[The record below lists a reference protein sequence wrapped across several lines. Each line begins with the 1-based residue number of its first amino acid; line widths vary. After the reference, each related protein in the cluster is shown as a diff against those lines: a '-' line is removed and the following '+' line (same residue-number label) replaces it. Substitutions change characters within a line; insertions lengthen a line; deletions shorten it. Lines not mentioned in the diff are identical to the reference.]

1 MRTCPECGLGFTP
14 SDAYCPEDGSPLI
27 DNEDPLVGSTIGR
40 YRVVRVLGE
49 GGMGRV
55 YLGLNPVIGAR
66 VAIKVLMH
74 LAAANQEMVGRF
86 FAEAQ
91 SVNTIRHEGIVNVID
106 LNYLD
111 DGRPYIIMELLP
123 GEPLSDKIRKGP
135 LSLYS
140 AASIVLEILSA
151 LDAAHAAGVVHRDL
165 KPDNIFISP
174 SGHAKLLD
182 FGIAKLMPNYQAS
195 LIGPTTNSGA
205 LLGTPS
211 YMAPEQVTGD
221 PIVPATDLYAV
232 GAILYETVTGIV
244 AFKGDTLYGLF
255 QRIVSDPPAPP
266 SQYRAELMGPFQD
279 LILQALAKTPQ
290 QRPASAASM
299 AQMLASVRNQLPENL
314 SATPSSLT
322 AQSTG
327 SGATLSVDMVRPKSL
342 ASPPQALSPPQ
353 MVELVQQQQPISN
366 PGATPMHRPAVESH
380 TAADTHRSSLF
391 TKLLLPVL
399 LVSLAAGM
407 FFFLRSND
415 SSEHAN
421 TTSARRPA
429 ALHQTPSQIAA
440 DAQHLKAAEGSGIV
454 LIEEKDPSTPSPAN
468 YDVKAFDA
476 TAHLAIARSLA
487 SRLYADAFLVDIDTP
502 GVLPSGLIDLSLPGD
517 LEVTYRFL
525 SPSHSKRTQPIGVE
539 DERPCWIYVE
549 FNQTQ
554 FSARILDWSTC
565 KGDSYPDP
573 SCSYK
578 QVWDKAIAKGATT
591 KNTVASINYLYGD
604 WFFDIPGGDFSE
616 SIEDDCKSQ

>member
-40 YRVVRVLGE
+40 YRIVSVLGE

-55 YLGLNPVIGAR
+55 YLGLNPIIGAR

-106 LNYLD
+106 LNYLE

-135 LSLYS
+135 LSLFS

-151 LDAAHAAGVVHRDL
+151 LEAAHAAGVVHRDL

-232 GAILYETVTGIV
+232 GAILYEAVTGIV
-244 AFKGDTLYGLF
+244 AFQGDTLYGLF

-266 SQYRAELMGPFQD
+266 SQYRAELMGPFQN

-299 AQMLASVRNQLPENL
+299 AQMLASVRSQLSENI
-314 SATPSSLT
+314 ADGQPPLT
-322 AQSTG
+322 TQNIG
-327 SGATLSVDMVRPKSL
+327 LGATLSVDMVRPQSL
-342 ASPPQALSPPQ
+342 APAPQISSPPQKGAE
-353 MVELVQQQQPISN
+353 VRQQPISN
-366 PGATPMHRPAVESH
+366 PGATPIHRPAVESN
-380 TAADTHRSSLF
+380 TATTTHRSSLF
-391 TKLLLPVL
+391 KKLIPPVL
-399 LVSLAAGM
+399 LVSLAAGV

-415 SSEHAN
+415 SSDQ
-421 TTSARRPA
+421 TKTISARRPA
-429 ALHQTPSQIAA
+429 ALHQTPSEFAA
-440 DAQHLKAAEGSGIV
+440 DAQHLAAAEGSGIV

-476 TAHLAIARSLA
+476 TAHLAMARSMA
-487 SRLYADAFLVDIDTP
+487 SRLYEDAFLVDIDTP
-502 GVLPSGLIDLSLPGD
+502 GVLPTGLIDLSLPGR

-549 FNQTQ
+549 FNQND
-554 FSARILDWSTC
+554 FGARILDWSTC
-565 KGDSYPDP
+565 NGKPYPDP

-616 SIEDDCKSQ
+616 SIKDDCKSQ